1 MKHQHATSYRLVIGI
16 GVLLL
21 MGTGWTA
28 CRKAQQKA
36 EQYGK
41 RALRGL
47 SDAERLAIENDLRVI
62 ADAIERYYGEQ
73 DRIPAGDMNALMS
86 ELVPAYLSRS
96 IRSTQGYTIYY
107 QSDGRHYV
115 IGVPGPDGVK
125 GTADDI
131 TIEGP

>member
-1 MKHQHATSYRLVIGI
+1 M
-16 GVLLL
+16 
-21 MGTGWTA
+21 A

-62 ADAIERYYGEQ
+62 TDAIERYYGEQ
-73 DRIPAGDMNALMS
+73 DSIPVGDINALMS
-86 ELVPAYLSRS
+86 ALVPAYLSRP

-107 QSDGRHYV
+107 ESDGRHYV
-115 IGVPGPDGVK
+115 IGIPGPDGVR

-131 TIEGP
+131 TMEGP